1 MEPFIEAAKLLES
14 RGVRAITG
22 ACGFMAQFQPQV
34 CAAVN
39 IPVFLTSLLQIPFI
53 FQITGRPVG
62 IVTANSACLTPD
74 HFKGAGIPD
83 GLPFIVAGMQGQT
96 EFREAVLEEKGTLD
110 SDKIEQEVV
119 NVARELVT
127 SNPNIGAILLECS
140 DLPPY
145 ARAVQQAVNL
155 PVYDFFTMI
164 HYVHTAHVRL
174 PFVGYM

>member
-1 MEPFIEAAKLLES
+1 ME
-14 RGVRAITG
+14 
-22 ACGFMAQFQPQV
+22 
-34 CAAVN
+34 
-39 IPVFLTSLLQIPFI
+39 
-53 FQITGRPVG
+53 
-62 IVTANSACLTPD
+62 
-74 HFKGAGIPD
+74 
-83 GLPFIVAGMQGQT
+83 GQS

-119 NVARELVT
+119 HVARELVT
-127 SNPNIGAILLECS
+127 GNPHIGAILLECS

-174 PFVGYM
+174 PFVGLM